1 VKKRLAALAA
11 GALCVSG
18 CAMSPQLQR
27 VAIDHNQMV
36 AETEDELT
44 LLNIV
49 RASYRFPL
57 HFTTFSEVTGNAS
70 VSVGGSVGADIVPGS
85 DAYFPSM
92 SAGASTSPG
101 FRLGVLSTEK
111 FQRGIQQ
118 PIGSDLVAYYLD
130 AGWRDELIMALLIER
145 VDFTK
150 PGEDGAPVLSVVN
163 EPGAGSDFRRLI
175 CSYRLTSVP
184 TAASRPLARFDQLFD
199 EGVIED
205 RSKAAGARR
214 TEIADFLQLLGRDDL
229 TFQGETIY
237 LKGTRHSADLER
249 LGASRCADGAS
260 FVAPAGNLEAR
271 PRFRSALGIIYFLGE
286 YAREAQRSGLS
297 NVYRL
302 PFNDDTCGNGASQ
315 RPLIDIRAGNGSAYV
330 DAQFR
335 GERYYVPDV
344 DDEDCVHHDAARSM
358 QVIALVQQV
367 LNLQKSADDLPA
379 SVSVTGLH

>member
-1 VKKRLAALAA
+1 VKRRSFFLAGTGRAL
-11 GALCVSG
+11 
-18 CAMSPQLQR
+18 SPQLQR

-49 RASYRFPL
+49 RASHRFPL
-57 HFTTFSEVTGNAS
+57 HFTAFSEVTGNAS
-70 VSVGGSVGADIVPGS
+70 VSVGGSVGAGWESGPDSYSSGV
-85 DAYFPSM
+85 

-145 VDFTK
+145 VDFVP
-150 PGEDGAPVLSVVN
+150 PGQDGAPVLSVVN
-163 EPGAGSDFRRLI
+163 EPPSAGDFANLI
-175 CSYRLTSVP
+175 CSYRLISVP

-199 EGVIED
+199 EGVVAD
-205 RSKAAGARR
+205 RSRLAGAKR
-214 TEIADFLQLLGRDDL
+214 TEIVDFLSLLGRDDL

-237 LKGTRHSADLER
+237 LKGSRNSANLEP
-249 LGASRCADGAS
+249 LVASRCADGAR
-260 FVAPAGNLEAR
+260 FAVPAGNLEAR

-286 YAREAQRSGLS
+286 YAREAQRSGLR
-297 NVYRL
+297 NVYGL
-302 PFNDDTCGNGASQ
+302 PFIDDSCGNGGSK
-315 RPLIDIRAGNGSAYV
+315 RPLIDIRSGSGAAYV
-330 DAQFR
+330 DADFR
-335 GERYYVPDV
+335 GSRYYVPDV
-344 DDEDCVHHDAARSM
+344 DDGDCAHHDAARSM

-379 SVSVTGLH
+379 SVTVTGLN

>member
-1 VKKRLAALAA
+1 MKRRWLAAAA
-11 GALCVSG
+11 ALVLPG

-49 RASYRFPL
+49 RASHRFPL

-70 VSVGGSVGADIVPGS
+70 ISVGGSVGASLDPGPDS
-85 DAYFPSM
+85 YSTGM

-101 FRLGVLSTEK
+101 FRLGVLSTET

-145 VDFTK
+145 VDFVA
-150 PGEDGAPVLSVVN
+150 PGDDGAPVHSVVN
-163 EPGAGSDFRRLI
+163 EPPSAGEFARLI
-175 CSYRLTSVP
+175 CSYRLVSVP

-199 EGVIED
+199 QRVIED
-205 RSKAAGARR
+205 RSGSAGDRR
-214 TEIADFLQLLGRDDL
+214 TEITDFLSLLGRDDL

-237 LKGTRHSADLER
+237 LKGTRNSANLARLET
-249 LGASRCADGAS
+249 SRCADGAR
-260 FVAPAGNLEAR
+260 FEAPAGDLEAR

-286 YAREAQRSGLS
+286 YAREAQRDGLR
-297 NVYRL
+297 NVYGL
-302 PFNDDTCGNGASQ
+302 PFIDDDCGNGNSK
-315 RPLIDIRAGNGSAYV
+315 RPLIDIRSGAGAGYV
-330 DAQFR
+330 DADFR
-335 GERYYVPDV
+335 GSRYYVPDV
-344 DDEDCVHHDAARSM
+344 DDGDCAYFDQARSM

-379 SVSVTGLH
+379 SVTVTGLN

>member
-1 VKKRLAALAA
+1 VKLRLTALAA
-11 GALCVSG
+11 GALAVSG

-27 VAIDHNQMV
+27 VAIDHNAMV
-36 AETEDELT
+36 ADTENELT

-49 RASYRFPL
+49 RASHRFPL
-57 HFTTFSEVTGNAS
+57 HFTAFSEVTGDAS
-70 VSVGGSVGADIVPGS
+70 ISVGGSLGAGWESGPDSFSSGI
-85 DAYFPSM
+85 

-145 VDFTK
+145 VDFTR
-150 PGEDGAPVLSVVN
+150 PGQDEAPVLTITN
-163 EPGAGSDFRRLI
+163 EPESNSDFAKII

-199 EGVIED
+199 QKVVDD
-205 RSKAAGARR
+205 RSKSAGERR
-214 TEIADFLQLLGRDDL
+214 TEIANFLDLLGRDDL
-229 TFQGETIY
+229 TFQGETVY

-249 LGASRCADGAS
+249 LDSNRCASGAS
-260 FVAPAGNLEAR
+260 FTPPAGNLEAR

-286 YAREAQRSGLS
+286 YSRQTQRAGLS
-297 NVYRL
+297 GVYRL
-302 PFNDDTCGNGASQ
+302 PFTDDTCGHSLSQ
-315 RPLIDIRAGNGSAYV
+315 RPLIDIRTGSGAAYV
-330 DAQFR
+330 DADFR
-335 GERYYVPDV
+335 GERYYVPDI
-344 DDEDCVHHDAARSM
+344 DDSDCSNHDAARSM

-379 SVSVTGLH
+379 SISVTGLR